1 MLPKCLLHL
10 PIQKGEKEFRLSGL
24 SGSLFSCDCQGSRP
38 VPRPYA
44 EPKLEKT
51 ASACENPYLL
61 TNASRKGTENSSF
74 VVNSHVME
82 EGSKLAAK
90 LIRLTRRQFLCAR
103 LYAAWQVPLFPT
115 AREATIFFREHVKGD
130 QNELCLARALFA
142 AKTSQR
148 FREEGAVM
156 IGVFL
161 PSRAMHAWAI
171 EGNQMADPYDDIW
184 INYQPVAM
192 LS

>member
-1 MLPKCLLHL
+1 MLPTRLIQFHV
-10 PIQKGEKEFRLSGL
+10 QKGEKEFRLSG
-24 SGSLFSCDCQGSRP
+24 STGFLFSCDCQGPSQ
-38 VPRPYA
+38 VPRLPA
-44 EPKLEKT
+44 NSKLER
-51 ASACENPYLL
+51 AAVACENPYLL
-61 TNASRKGTENSSF
+61 GIAARNMAENSTF
-74 VVNSHVME
+74 FAAPKVIE
-82 EGSKLAAK
+82 KGIKLAT
-90 LIRLTRRQFLCAR
+90 ILTRLSRQQFLCAR
-103 LYAAWQVPLFPT
+103 LYAWWRVPLFPT

-130 QNELCLARALFA
+130 QRELCLARALFA

-148 FREEGAVM
+148 FREEGVVV